1 METVLG
7 FDEGDVTL
15 SFDSGSPRFT
25 QDGHIAGGYVSETG
39 KNGDRQDH
47 EINSGDMSSW
57 EDLWCLGDGDFN
69 DVQMKVKA
77 ISTATVSDKDT
88 IHGNEGND
96 TIYGGDDDD
105 HIYGDEGDDILY
117 GQAGDDVIEGGDG
130 NDILYGGSGQ
140 DILLGGAGNDEL
152 WGGPG
157 SDVTID
163 GGEGVDMYRG
173 QIGQDVFIF
182 DQNDFVGLTDV
193 DKKGVTINKNMYNA
207 DNGFDIMLV
216 NGDAMADFTGVRYQA
231 DPNIEGNVIAG
242 IEAVIGDEGN
252 QDLYLNPNEILQ
264 QSDNLGGEGFGAV
277 DAWPGFI
284 AYLGEGQDSFNLE
297 GEPWSYDAAG
307 TPSAEISAD
316 MIALLG
322 LNNAQVAEL
331 DSYVFVRDSGQ
342 VITIW
347 TDAESV
353 TFNGD
358 DIF

>member
-1 METVLG
+1 
-7 FDEGDVTL
+7 
-15 SFDSGSPRFT
+15 
-25 QDGHIAGGYVSETG
+25 
-39 KNGDRQDH
+39 
-47 EINSGDMSSW
+47 
-57 EDLWCLGDGDFN
+57 
-69 DVQMKVKA
+69 
-77 ISTATVSDKDT
+77 
-88 IHGNEGND
+88 
-96 TIYGGDDDD
+96 
-105 HIYGDEGDDILY
+105 
-117 GQAGDDVIEGGDG
+117 
-130 NDILYGGSGQ
+130 
-140 DILLGGAGNDEL
+140 
-152 WGGPG
+152 
-157 SDVTID
+157 
-163 GGEGVDMYRG
+163 MYRG